1 MRSNYKKLGSYIRPV
16 DERNSDGSLGED
28 NLYGISVTKDFI
40 VTHANLVGVT
50 FDSYKVVAPRQF
62 AYIPDT
68 SRRGD
73 KIAISLNTTGEKI
86 IVSSICTVFEIA
98 DEDQLLPE
106 YLMLWFMRPEFDRY
120 ARFMSNGSAR
130 EVFDWDCMCGVEL
143 PVPPLS
149 AQQKIVR
156 DYKVINDRI
165 ELLCNTASTVEG
177 IIQTLFEK
185 TFSDAGIQLNEAVMK
200 QTALADE
207 WTSTTIGQMSSV
219 QTGPFGSQL
228 HNEDYVSEGTPIITV
243 EHLDGKYIAHRNL
256 PLVSDEDRNR
266 LDKYSLRTGDIV
278 FSRVG
283 SVDRAVIISTY
294 EDGWLFSGRCL
305 RVRPKN
311 PQEGIYYLWWFSQP
325 VIKQLVIASAVGT
338 TMPSINTTILSD
350 IRLILP
356 PQKELTEFCNQ
367 ANSLIRIVWASN
379 AETRALEQMQQM
391 MMSKMACGW

>member
-106 YLMLWFMRPEFDRY
+106 YLMLWFTRPEFDRY

-143 PVPPLS
+143 PVPPLPE
-149 AQQKIVR
+149 QQKIVR
-156 DYKVINDRI
+156 DYQVITDRI
-165 ELLCNTASTVEG
+165 VLLRQVNEKLEEAEQTILLKTLSMEETIMTPLGDIADFIDGDRGKNYPTFDEFYEEG
-177 IIQTLFEK
+177 YCLFL
-185 TFSDAGIQLNEAVMK
+185 SAANV
-200 QTALADE
+200 
-207 WTSTTIGQMSSV
+207 TSTGFNFENCVFVTEEKDKAMNKGHLCRYDIVLTSRGTLGNVAFYDGHVPYENVRINSGMLILRPKCRDISPYFLYALLKSNYMRIEIEKFKSGSAQPQLPIRDLQKVSFPIPVDGQ
-219 QTGPFGSQL
+219 
-228 HNEDYVSEGTPIITV
+228 D
-243 EHLDGKYIAHRNL
+243 
-256 PLVSDEDRNR
+256 LVSLSAN
-266 LDKYSLRTGDIV
+266 
-278 FSRVG
+278 
-283 SVDRAVIISTY
+283 
-294 EDGWLFSGRCL
+294 L
-305 RVRPKN
+305 RVI
-311 PQEGIYYLWWFSQP
+311 QE
-325 VIKQLVIASAVGT
+325 
-338 TMPSINTTILSD
+338 TI
-350 IRLILP
+350 
-356 PQKELTEFCNQ
+356 
-367 ANSLIRIVWASN
+367 SLYTNEID
-379 AETRALEQMQQM
+379 TLKRAQRSVLAK
-391 MMSKMACGW
+391 MSTLRAKGA